1 MGVSEILTPEHVS
14 VAGEAE
20 GPVAN
25 KREAIHRLSVLL
37 ALPGA
42 AHPGARPADARE
54 LRAVPVAVEEIQR
67 VLEERERLQSTG
79 VGGGV
84 AIPHG
89 SLDKLERT
97 LGAVLLCPKP
107 IAFDAIDGAPVSIL
121 FAVVGP
127 RRAAGEHLKT
137 LARVSKLLRDDR
149 FRQRLI
155 AATTGREAFDLIAAE
170 EGRASTP

>member
-14 VAGEAE
+14 VAGQAE
-20 GPVAN
+20 GVVTT
-25 KREAIHRLSVLL
+25 KREAIRRLAALL
-37 ALPGA
+37 AQPPRQGA
-42 AHPGARPADARE
+42 SA
-54 LRAVPVAVEEIQR
+54 EEIEH
-67 VLEERERLQSTG
+67 VLVERERLQSTG

-89 SLDKLERT
+89 SLDKLDRT
-97 LGAVLLCPKP
+97 LGAVLLCPSP
-107 IAFDAIDGAPVSIL
+107 IDFDAIDGAPVSIL

-137 LARVSKLLRDDR
+137 LARAAKLLRDDR

-155 AATTGREAFDLIAAE
+155 SAKTGRDAYTLIAAE
-170 EGRASTP
+170 EARASAP